1 MLRGYCLPNLEGSG
15 CWLCVGAAE
24 STISLLRSHRPPSGA
39 RNAAPKGR
47 GRAQA
52 SGGGKGRAPS
62 PLSRGIYCPH
72 SARTPCPSDR
82 RTGWACIGE
91 DGPKRAACGREGT
104 LPRKP
109 RQLLSC
115 SGANSPPVR
124 QEGGLD
130 VRPPS
135 GEEAV
140 RRSLTDGRGICRA
153 YGKAPNPHITPKPLS
168 NPPSRLQ
175 RASLPLHKG
184 GFIDC
189 LPGTRFPPAPFGQG
203 RLG

>member
-1 MLRGYCLPNLEGSG
+1 VLRFSCLPNKAFFVSWLHYRSCRLPNKGNVPRKGFFPHRGRKLSGVSLTDGRGICRAYGHGSQPA
-15 CWLCVGAAE
+15 LP
-24 STISLLRSHRPPSGA
+24 SPSRRSLFNLPRSHPRPAGPA
-39 RNAAPKGR
+39 TQP
-47 GRAQA
+47 
-52 SGGGKGRAPS
+52 
-62 PLSRGIYCPH
+62 
-72 SARTPCPSDR
+72 R
-82 RTGWACIGE
+82 RGE

-153 YGKAPNPHITPKPLS
+153 FGAAANLRYPH
-168 NPPSRLQ
+168 
-175 RASLPLHKG
+175 
-184 GFIDC
+184 
-189 LPGTRFPPAPFGQG
+189 
-203 RLG
+203 